1 MENEIEKIFIAES
14 TEILEKLEN
23 NLVNLEL
30 EVDNDDLIN
39 EIFRYIHT
47 IKGSSGIVGYKD
59 VYEFTHKLENL
70 FESVRSNKLQVD
82 KNLIDLML
90 DSLDWIKLNIFS
102 NDIDKNK
109 LDKLENDLTERILK
123 FDENNYKIEES
134 KNEQIL
140 EKVDKVLDKKESY
153 YRVVVTFKS
162 NIFEFGID
170 PLSLIEDLYLVGE
183 LISRTVLK
191 DNLPTFEN
199 YDPEKSYLGWDI
211 ILKTNSGIEEI
222 ENVFLFV
229 LDENIKITDV
239 TDHYFTSFKS
249 EDSPN
254 KKIGQILIEKEI
266 LSTSDLESILD
277 YQKESLAKVGE
288 IAVERGF
295 TTKNVVDELLI
306 EQKKIVSKSL
316 ENTIRVETDRLD
328 KLLNL
333 LDEIVIGQSSLT
345 RFVEELDDNNADK
358 FKIAMYGLENS
369 TREFQ
374 NQIMKIRMI
383 PIGPTFEQFKRFV
396 RDSAKENN
404 KEINLIIEGAETELD
419 KTVIEK
425 IGDPL
430 RHMIRNSIDHG
441 IETSE
446 KRVLNG
452 KNKIGTIK
460 LRSYHQG
467 GNVYIEIIDDGGGIN
482 YDKIREKAIKK
493 GFIREGDQISN
504 EKLNLILFEPGF
516 STADQVGELSGRG
529 VGMDVVKSN
538 IESIRGTIQIKSQ
551 DGIGSEIKLKL
562 PLTLAI
568 IDGMLVTIDTN
579 IFVLPLLSVIESI
592 QPKKESISTIEAKG
606 ELILVRDEYI
616 PIVRLYEHFNIN
628 PKNKNLYE
636 GLVVIVESDGKK
648 VAIFIDDL
656 IGQQQIVIK
665 SIERDIS
672 NSKSV
677 SGATILGD
685 GKVALIIDV
694 HGLIQD
700 LDYAE
705 LKTR

>member
-1 MENEIEKIFIAES
+1 
-14 TEILEKLEN
+14 
-23 NLVNLEL
+23 
-30 EVDNDDLIN
+30 
-39 EIFRYIHT
+39 
-47 IKGSSGIVGYKD
+47 
-59 VYEFTHKLENL
+59 
-70 FESVRSNKLQVD
+70 
-82 KNLIDLML
+82 
-90 DSLDWIKLNIFS
+90 
-102 NDIDKNK
+102 
-109 LDKLENDLTERILK
+109 
-123 FDENNYKIEES
+123 
-134 KNEQIL
+134 
-140 EKVDKVLDKKESY
+140 
-153 YRVVVTFKS
+153 
-162 NIFEFGID
+162 
-170 PLSLIEDLYLVGE
+170 
-183 LISRTVLK
+183 
-191 DNLPTFEN
+191 
-199 YDPEKSYLGWDI
+199 
-211 ILKTNSGIEEI
+211 
-222 ENVFLFV
+222 
-229 LDENIKITDV
+229 
-239 TDHYFTSFKS
+239 
-249 EDSPN
+249 
-254 KKIGQILIEKEI
+254 
-266 LSTSDLESILD
+266 
-277 YQKESLAKVGE
+277 
-288 IAVERGF
+288 
-295 TTKNVVDELLI
+295 
-306 EQKKIVSKSL
+306 
-316 ENTIRVETDRLD
+316 
-328 KLLNL
+328 
-333 LDEIVIGQSSLT
+333 
-345 RFVEELDDNNADK
+345 
-358 FKIAMYGLENS
+358 MYGLENS